1 MSRPAFVT
9 IKHVKCYSIN
19 DYTGSDDLF
28 GVLGPVR
35 FRIGSFAPGD
45 EHSMDLTQIV
55 PAGEFYLKIVE
66 DDVTGDDDIGYIDL
80 TEVMDA
86 DYTRNVQ
93 GADANYDITFFV
105 QSVAD

>member
-1 MSRPAFVT
+1 
-9 IKHVKCYSIN
+9 
-19 DYTGSDDLF
+19 
-28 GVLGPVR
+28 
-35 FRIGSFAPGD
+35 
-45 EHSMDLTQIV
+45 MDITQIV

-66 DDVTGDDDIGYIDL
+66 NDVISDDDIGYIDL